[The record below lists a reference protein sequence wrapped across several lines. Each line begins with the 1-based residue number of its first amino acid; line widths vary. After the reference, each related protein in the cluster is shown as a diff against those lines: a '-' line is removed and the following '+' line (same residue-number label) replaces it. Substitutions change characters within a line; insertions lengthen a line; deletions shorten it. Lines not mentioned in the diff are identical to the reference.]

1 MITLQQAQYQLEQ
14 RLGVVGDERLWIMQ
28 NRNLPPVK
36 QFWTA
41 YKQAL
46 NFVDDTDR
54 IEKAKKH
61 LEFIRK
67 IRRSGFSLPQ

>member
-14 RLGVVGDERLWIMQ
+14 RLGLTGEERIWIMQ
-28 NRNLPPVK
+28 NKDLPPVK
-36 QFWTA
+36 QFWFC

-54 IEKAKKH
+54 MEKAKKH

-67 IRRSGFSLPQ
+67 IIRSGFSLPQ